1 MGESVAAI
9 ADLEQHIAALSAEDR
24 EIFDRIFHVQ
34 TVTGHLVVPDTMRQW
49 VINAFGSVEAV
60 RHQRIVKV
68 TNLILLEGALFNP
81 LRGVRPVELASPGDV
96 LAAIEGTRG
105 GPFCHPEELTPGDV
119 FGDPE
124 DDQASGRIR
133 GKYCVTASNIAKCD
147 GYHGLV
153 IFDEHN
159 PLVITK
165 ERVHDYVDTA
175 LRWAKR
181 AHNADAQARYL
192 FLMWNCLWK
201 GGASI
206 VHGHMQV
213 TLGRGMHYA
222 RIEHCRRQAMLYRL
236 AHGTNFFD
244 DLYRAHAALGLATE
258 IGQTRVFASLTPV
271 KEKEIWLISPGC
283 WIDNED
289 FKDCLGTV
297 LQAYVGALG
306 VKSFNLVLYQRPI
319 DVPEYGARHWEDWDG
334 FPAIV
339 RLVDRGD
346 LQTLATDVGCMEL
359 YGSSVV
365 ATDPYAVIQ
374 ALIS

>member
-1 MGESVAAI
+1 V
-9 ADLEQHIAALSAEDR
+9 DLEQRVAGLSVKDR
-24 EIFDRIFHVQ
+24 EVFDRIFHVQ
-34 TVTGHLVVPDTMRQW
+34 TATGHLVVPETMRSW
-49 VINAFGSVEAV
+49 AVDAFGSVEAV
-60 RHQRIVKV
+60 RTQRIVKV
-68 TNLILLEGALFNP
+68 TNLILLEGSLFNP
-81 LRGVRPVELASPGDV
+81 LRGVRPVELVSPNDV
-96 LAAIEGTRG
+96 MAAIESTRG
-105 GPFCHPEELTPGDV
+105 GPFCHPEELTPEDV
-119 FGDPE
+119 FAGADEGGAP
-124 DDQASGRIR
+124 GRIR

-159 PLVITK
+159 PLLITN

-175 LRWAKR
+175 LRWARR
-181 AHNADAQARYL
+181 AHSADVMARYF

-206 VHGHMQV
+206 IHGHMQV

-244 DLYRAHAALGLATE
+244 DLYHAHAALGLGTE
-258 IGQTRVFASLTPV
+258 IGQTRVFASLTPI
-271 KEKEIWLISPGC
+271 KEKEIWLISPTC
-283 WIDNED
+283 WVDNED
-289 FKDCLGTV
+289 FKDAIATV

-306 VKSFNLVLYQRPI
+306 VRSFNLVLYQRPI
-319 DVPEYGARHWEDWDG
+319 DVPEYGAQQWEDWDG

-346 LQTLATDVGCMEL
+346 LQTLTTDVGCMEL

-365 ATDPYAVIQ
+365 ASDPFVVIR
-374 ALIS
+374 ALAG